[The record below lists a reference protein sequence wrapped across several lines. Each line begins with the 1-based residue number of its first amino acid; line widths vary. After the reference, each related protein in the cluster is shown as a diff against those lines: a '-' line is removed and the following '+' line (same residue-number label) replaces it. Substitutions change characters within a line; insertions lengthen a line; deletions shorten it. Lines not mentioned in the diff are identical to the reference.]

1 MVGVESLMV
10 ISQQKILLQ
19 FLILWK
25 SRSEGSLEIKSTLMP
40 DTTPDTTP
48 FGKHV
53 VYFMFECGRNEFL
66 GDKFN
71 LRAMWNFQT
80 GGGHFVLPLFLKADT
95 INKFFTF
102 GKCIFF

>member
-1 MVGVESLMV
+1 VVEVESLMV

-25 SRSEGSLEIKSTLMP
+25 SRSERSLEIKSTLM
-40 DTTPDTTP
+40 PDTTP

-71 LRAMWNFQT
+71 LRAMWYFKT
-80 GGGHFVLPLFLKADT
+80 
-95 INKFFTF
+95 
-102 GKCIFF
+102 